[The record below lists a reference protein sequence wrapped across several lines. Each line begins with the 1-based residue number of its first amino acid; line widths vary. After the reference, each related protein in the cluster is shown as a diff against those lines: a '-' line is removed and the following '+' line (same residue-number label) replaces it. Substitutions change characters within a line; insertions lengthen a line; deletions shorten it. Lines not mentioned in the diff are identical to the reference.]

1 MTKTLNKITRNGH
14 SYYQLMD
21 EKWVNG
27 KPVRKYLAYIG
38 KSPNSKKEI
47 EYGEI
52 MKYVERL
59 LKKDI
64 SQEEICQILKKIGIE
79 YDTWPITNIIIENN
93 FRAQKLFLRLK

>member
-1 MTKTLNKITRNGH
+1 
-14 SYYQLMD
+14 MD

-27 KPVRKYLAYIG
+27 KVVQKYAGYLG

-59 LKKDI
+59 LKK
-64 SQEEICQILKKIGIE
+64 LGIE
-79 YDTWPITNIIIENN
+79 YDAWPITNIIIENN
-93 FRAQKLFLRLK
+93 FRAQQLFLRLK

>member
-1 MTKTLNKITRNGH
+1 MTLVPHKMKRKGH
-14 SYYQLMD
+14 EYYELVD

-27 KPVRKYLAYIG
+27 KVVQKYAGYLG

-64 SQEEICQILKKIGIE
+64 SQEEICQILKKLGIE
-79 YDTWPITNIIIENN
+79 YDAWPITNIIIENN
-93 FRAQKLFLRLK
+93 FRAQQLFLRLK